1 MELFD
6 DLPAD
11 GLPSVTKPMSLSAK
25 KRKIERMQRDRKK
38 MKPCIVYPDDVRKN
52 YWDLFM
58 TFVLLITCLITP
70 WHISFAD

>member
-1 MELFD
+1 
-6 DLPAD
+6 
-11 GLPSVTKPMSLSAK
+11 
-25 KRKIERMQRDRKK
+25 